1 MVTREGEFC
10 LKLVLTNGADP
21 RRPMTDLYP
30 LLQRFSAISLE
41 EMDSVRLMNRT
52 DTKFMVSRAQLE
64 LILKTLGA
72 NYRILEVAGIRWN
85 RYRTLYYDT
94 PEFFCYHQ
102 HHCGKRNR
110 FKVRKREYVES
121 KLSFLE
127 YKEKTNKGRTIKSR
141 VKLDAIQDAMNEK
154 ESSFVDE
161 RIHMHKE
168 YEPKLWNSFGRITLV
183 DMVAGERLTIDTDIS
198 FEMGERKARIPE
210 LVIIE
215 VKRDEKSGSS
225 QVLQMLKHQLV
236 RPESM
241 SKYCLGVALL
251 YPELKSNN
259 FKQKLLKIEKI
270 KLAYV
275 A

>member
-1 MVTREGEFC
+1 
-10 LKLVLTNGADP
+10 
-21 RRPMTDLYP
+21 MTDLNA
-30 LLQRFSAISLE
+30 LLKRFEPISLQ

-64 LILKTLGA
+64 DMLLHLGS
-72 NYRILEVAGIRWN
+72 NYRILEVGDVRVN
-85 RYRTLYYDT
+85 RYQTLYFDT
-94 PEFFCYHQ
+94 IDFRCYRQ
-102 HHCGKRNR
+102 HHNGKRNR
-110 FKVRKREYVES
+110 FKIRKREYVES
-121 KLSFLE
+121 QLSFLE

-141 VKLDAIQDAMNEK
+141 IKLGGIAESIDEK
-154 ESSFVDE
+154 ENAFIDE
-161 RIHMHKE
+161 RTHEHRE

-183 DMVAGERLTIDTDIS
+183 DTVAGERLTIDTDITFQFGDRS
-198 FEMGERKARIPE
+198 AGIPE

-215 VKRDEKSGSS
+215 VKRDEQSGASE
-225 QVLQMLKHQLV
+225 VLRQLKHQLV

-251 YPELKSNN
+251 YPEMKSNN

>member
-1 MVTREGEFC
+1 
-10 LKLVLTNGADP
+10 
-21 RRPMTDLYP
+21 MTELP
-30 LLQRFSAISLE
+30 ILLQRFAPISLE

-64 LILKTLGA
+64 AILKELGP
-72 NYRILEVAGIRWN
+72 NYRVLEVQGVRWN

-94 PEFFCYHQ
+94 PDFQCYRQ
-102 HHCGKRNR
+102 HHSGKRNR

-121 KLSFLE
+121 RLSFLE

-141 VKLDAIQDAMNEK
+141 VKLDAIHDTMNEK
-154 ESSFVDE
+154 ENSFVDE
-161 RIHMHKE
+161 RTQQHNE

-183 DMVAGERLTIDTDIS
+183 DVTAGERLTIDTDID
-198 FEMGERKARIPE
+198 FHMGNRRAGIPE

-215 VKRDEKSGSS
+215 VKRDENSGISE
-225 QVLQMLKHQLV
+225 VLRQLKHQLV

-270 KLAYV
+270 KLSYV

>member
-1 MVTREGEFC
+1 
-10 LKLVLTNGADP
+10 
-21 RRPMTDLYP
+21 MTDLNA
-30 LLQRFSAISLE
+30 LLKRFEPISLQ

-64 LILKTLGA
+64 DMLLHLGS
-72 NYRILEVAGIRWN
+72 NYRILEVGDVRVN
-85 RYRTLYYDT
+85 RYQTLYFDT
-94 PEFFCYHQ
+94 IDFRCYRQ
-102 HHCGKRNR
+102 HHNGKRNR
-110 FKVRKREYVES
+110 FKIRKREYVES
-121 KLSFLE
+121 QLSFLE

-141 VKLDAIQDAMNEK
+141 IKLGGIAESIDEK
-154 ESSFVDE
+154 ENAFIDE
-161 RIHMHKE
+161 RTHEHRE

-183 DMVAGERLTIDTDIS
+183 DTRAGERLTIDTDITFQFGDRS
-198 FEMGERKARIPE
+198 AGIPE

-215 VKRDEKSGSS
+215 VKRDEQSGASE
-225 QVLQMLKHQLV
+225 VLRQLKHQLV

-251 YPELKSNN
+251 YPEMKSNN

>member
-1 MVTREGEFC
+1 
-10 LKLVLTNGADP
+10 
-21 RRPMTDLYP
+21 MTDLSSA
-30 LLQRFSAISLE
+30 LQRFHPITLE
-41 EMDSVRLMNRT
+41 ETDSVRLMNRM
-52 DTKFMVSRAQLE
+52 DTKFMIGVEQLDH
-64 LILKTLGA
+64 LLKNLGT
-72 NYRILEVAGIRWN
+72 NYRVLEVEGMRIN
-85 RYRTLYYDT
+85 RYKTLYYDT
-94 PEFFCYHQ
+94 CDFLCYRQ
-102 HHCGKRNR
+102 HHSGKRNR
-110 FKVRKREYVES
+110 FKIRKREYVES
-121 KLSFLE
+121 HVSFLE

-141 VKLDAIQDAMNEK
+141 IKLGEVLDSLNER
-154 ESSFVDE
+154 ENAFIDE
-161 RIHMHKE
+161 RTHRHLN

-183 DMVAGERLTIDTDIS
+183 DTTAGERLTIDSDIA
-198 FEMGERKARIPE
+198 FEMGNRKAGVPE

-215 VKRDEKSGSS
+215 VKRDENSGSS
-225 QVLQMLKHQLV
+225 DVLRQLKHQLV

>member
-1 MVTREGEFC
+1 
-10 LKLVLTNGADP
+10 
-21 RRPMTDLYP
+21 MTDLNA
-30 LLQRFSAISLE
+30 LLKRFEPISLQ

-64 LILKTLGA
+64 DMLRRLGS
-72 NYRILEVAGIRWN
+72 NYRILEVEGVRLS
-85 RYRTLYYDT
+85 RYQTLYYDT
-94 PEFFCYHQ
+94 TDFRCYRQ
-102 HHCGKRNR
+102 HHNGKRNR
-110 FKVRKREYVES
+110 FKIRKREYVES
-121 KLSFLE
+121 QLSFLE

-141 VKLDAIQDAMNEK
+141 IKLGSIAESIDEK
-154 ESSFVDE
+154 ENAFIDE
-161 RIHMHKE
+161 RTREHRE
-168 YEPKLWNSFGRITLV
+168 YVPKLWNSFGRITLV
-183 DMVAGERLTIDTDIS
+183 DTSAGERLTIDTDIMFQ
-198 FEMGERKARIPE
+198 FENRSAGIPE

-215 VKRDEKSGSS
+215 VKRDEQSGASE
-225 QVLQMLKHQLV
+225 VLRQLKHQLV

-251 YPELKSNN
+251 YPEMKSNN

>member
-1 MVTREGEFC
+1 
-10 LKLVLTNGADP
+10 
-21 RRPMTDLYP
+21 MTDLNTI
-30 LLQRFSAISLE
+30 LKRFEPISLQ

-64 LILKTLGA
+64 DMLLHLGA
-72 NYRILEVAGIRWN
+72 NYRILEVGAARVN
-85 RYRTLYYDT
+85 RYQTLYFDT
-94 PEFFCYHQ
+94 VDFRCYRE
-102 HHCGKRNR
+102 HHNGKRNR
-110 FKVRKREYVES
+110 FKIRKREYVES
-121 KLSFLE
+121 RLSFLE

-141 VKLDAIQDAMNEK
+141 IRLGSIAELIDEK
-154 ESSFVDE
+154 ENAFIDE
-161 RIHMHKE
+161 RTHEHRE
-168 YEPKLWNSFGRITLV
+168 YEPKLWNNFGRITLV
-183 DMVAGERLTIDTDIS
+183 DITAGERLTIDTDIT
-198 FEMGERKARIPE
+198 FQYGDRNAGVPE

-215 VKRDEKSGSS
+215 VKRDEQSGVSE
-225 QVLQMLKHQLV
+225 VLRQLKHQLV

-251 YPELKSNN
+251 YPEMKSNN

>member
-1 MVTREGEFC
+1 MSQLE
-10 LKLVLTNGADP
+10 NI
-21 RRPMTDLYP
+21 
-30 LLQRFSAISLE
+30 LQRFEPISLQ

-64 LILKTLGA
+64 DMLLHLGA
-72 NYRILEVAGIRWN
+72 NYRILEVGAARVN
-85 RYRTLYYDT
+85 RYQTLYFDT
-94 PEFFCYHQ
+94 VDFRCYRE
-102 HHCGKRNR
+102 HHNGKRNR
-110 FKVRKREYVES
+110 FKIRKREYVES
-121 KLSFLE
+121 RLSFLE

-141 VKLDAIQDAMNEK
+141 IRLGSIAELIDEK
-154 ESSFVDE
+154 ENAFIDE
-161 RIHMHKE
+161 CTHEHRE
-168 YEPKLWNSFGRITLV
+168 YEPKLWNNFGRITLV
-183 DMVAGERLTIDTDIS
+183 DITAGERLTIDTDIT
-198 FEMGERKARIPE
+198 FQYGDRNAGVPE

-215 VKRDEKSGSS
+215 VKRDEQSGVSE
-225 QVLQMLKHQLV
+225 VLRQLKHQLV

-251 YPELKSNN
+251 YPEMKSNN

>member
-1 MVTREGEFC
+1 
-10 LKLVLTNGADP
+10 
-21 RRPMTDLYP
+21 MTDLNA
-30 LLQRFSAISLE
+30 LLKRFEPISLQ

-64 LILKTLGA
+64 DMLRRLGS
-72 NYRILEVAGIRWN
+72 NYRILEVEGVRLS
-85 RYRTLYYDT
+85 RYQTLYYDT
-94 PEFFCYHQ
+94 TDFRCYRQ
-102 HHCGKRNR
+102 HHNGKRNR
-110 FKVRKREYVES
+110 FKIRKREYVES
-121 KLSFLE
+121 QLSFLE

-141 VKLDAIQDAMNEK
+141 IKLGSIAESIDEK
-154 ESSFVDE
+154 ENAFIDE
-161 RIHMHKE
+161 RTREHRE

-183 DMVAGERLTIDTDIS
+183 DTSAGERLTIDTDIMFQ
-198 FEMGERKARIPE
+198 FENRSAGIPE

-215 VKRDEKSGSS
+215 VKRDEQSGASE
-225 QVLQMLKHQLV
+225 VLRQLKHQLV

-251 YPELKSNN
+251 YPEMKSNN

>member
-1 MVTREGEFC
+1 MNH
-10 LKLVLTNGADP
+10 LQ
-21 RRPMTDLYP
+21 P
-30 LLQRFSAISLE
+30 LLQRFKSISLQ

-52 DTKFMVSRAQLE
+52 DTKFMIGRPQLDQ
-64 LILKTLGA
+64 LLAKLGP
-72 NYRILEVAGIRWN
+72 NYRILEVEGVRLN
-85 RYRTLYYDT
+85 RYKTLYFDT
-94 PEFFCYHQ
+94 PDFMCYRQ
-102 HHCGKRNR
+102 HHRGKRNR

-121 KLSFLE
+121 HVSFLE

-141 VKLDAIQDAMNEK
+141 IKLGEIAESISDR
-154 ESSFVDE
+154 ESSFIDE
-161 RIHMHKE
+161 RTHNHLS

-183 DMVAGERLTIDTDIS
+183 DTDAGERLTIDTDIA
-198 FEMGERKARIPE
+198 FEMNNRKSGIPE

-215 VKRDEKSGSS
+215 VKRDENSGVSE
-225 QVLQMLKHQLV
+225 VLRELKHQLV

-251 YPELKSNN
+251 YPDMKSNN

>member
-1 MVTREGEFC
+1 
-10 LKLVLTNGADP
+10 
-21 RRPMTDLYP
+21 MTDRNA
-30 LLQRFSAISLE
+30 LLKRFEPISLQ

-64 LILKTLGA
+64 DMLLHLGS
-72 NYRILEVAGIRWN
+72 NYRILEVGDVRVN
-85 RYRTLYYDT
+85 RYQTLYFDT
-94 PEFFCYHQ
+94 IDFRCYRQ
-102 HHCGKRNR
+102 HHNGKRNR
-110 FKVRKREYVES
+110 FKIRKREYVES
-121 KLSFLE
+121 QLSFLE

-141 VKLDAIQDAMNEK
+141 IKLGAIEEGINEK
-154 ESSFVDE
+154 ENAFIDE
-161 RIHMHKE
+161 RTHEHRE

-183 DMVAGERLTIDTDIS
+183 DTKAGERLTIDTDITFQFGDRS
-198 FEMGERKARIPE
+198 AGIPE

-215 VKRDEKSGSS
+215 VKRDEQSGASE
-225 QVLQMLKHQLV
+225 VLRQLKHQLV

-251 YPELKSNN
+251 YPEMKSNN

>member
-1 MVTREGEFC
+1 
-10 LKLVLTNGADP
+10 
-21 RRPMTDLYP
+21 MTDLNS
-30 LLQRFSAISLE
+30 LLKRFEPISLQ

-64 LILKTLGA
+64 DMLRHLGS
-72 NYRILEVAGIRWN
+72 NYRILEVGDVRLS
-85 RYRTLYYDT
+85 RYQTLYFDT
-94 PEFFCYHQ
+94 VDFRCYRQ
-102 HHCGKRNR
+102 HHNGKRNR
-110 FKVRKREYVES
+110 FKIRKREYMES
-121 KLSFLE
+121 RLSFLE

-141 VKLDAIQDAMNEK
+141 IKLGSIAESIDEK
-154 ESSFVDE
+154 ENAFIDE
-161 RIHMHKE
+161 RSREHHD

-183 DMVAGERLTIDTDIS
+183 DTSAGERLTIDTDITFQ
-198 FEMGERKARIPE
+198 FENRSAGIPE

-215 VKRDEKSGSS
+215 VKRDEQSGASE
-225 QVLQMLKHQLV
+225 VLRQLKHQLV

-251 YPELKSNN
+251 YPEMKSNN

-270 KLAYV
+270 KLAHV

>member
-1 MVTREGEFC
+1 
-10 LKLVLTNGADP
+10 
-21 RRPMTDLYP
+21 MTDLKP
-30 LLQRFSAISLE
+30 LLKRFEPISLQ

-52 DTKFMVSRAQLE
+52 DTKFMIGRPQLE
-64 LILKTLGA
+64 QLLAKLGP
-72 NYRILEVAGIRWN
+72 NYRILEVEGVRLN
-85 RYRTLYYDT
+85 RYKTLYFDT
-94 PEFFCYHQ
+94 PDFMCYRQ
-102 HHCGKRNR
+102 HHSGKRNR

-121 KLSFLE
+121 HVSFLE

-141 VKLDAIQDAMNEK
+141 IKLGEIAESISDR
-154 ESSFVDE
+154 ESSFIDE
-161 RIHMHKE
+161 RTRNHLS

-183 DMVAGERLTIDTDIS
+183 DTDAGERLTIDTDIA
-198 FEMGERKARIPE
+198 FEMNNGKSGIPE

-215 VKRDEKSGSS
+215 VKRDENSGVSE
-225 QVLQMLKHQLV
+225 VLRELKHQLV

-251 YPELKSNN
+251 YPEMKSNN

>member
-1 MVTREGEFC
+1 
-10 LKLVLTNGADP
+10 
-21 RRPMTDLYP
+21 MTDLNA
-30 LLQRFSAISLE
+30 LLKRFEPISLQ

-52 DTKFMVSRAQLE
+52 DTKFMVSRAQLQGM
-64 LILKTLGA
+64 LVHLSSS
-72 NYRILEVAGIRWN
+72 YRILEVEGIRLN
-85 RYRTLYYDT
+85 RYQTLYYDT
-94 PEFFCYHQ
+94 ADFRCYRQ
-102 HHCGKRNR
+102 HHNGKRNR
-110 FKVRKREYVES
+110 FKIRKREYVES
-121 KLSFLE
+121 QLSFLE

-141 VKLDAIQDAMNEK
+141 IKLGAIEEEINEK
-154 ESSFVDE
+154 ENAFIDE
-161 RIHMHKE
+161 RTHEHRE

-183 DMVAGERLTIDTDIS
+183 DTKAGERLTIDTDITFQFGDRS
-198 FEMGERKARIPE
+198 AGIPE

-215 VKRDEKSGSS
+215 VKRDEQSGASE
-225 QVLQMLKHQLV
+225 VLRQLKHQLV

-251 YPELKSNN
+251 YPEMKSNN

>member
-1 MVTREGEFC
+1 MSQLE
-10 LKLVLTNGADP
+10 NI
-21 RRPMTDLYP
+21 
-30 LLQRFSAISLE
+30 LQRFQPISIQ

-52 DTKFMVSRAQLE
+52 DTKFLVSRLE
-64 LILKTLGA
+64 LDELLHGLSDR
-72 NYRILEVAGIRWN
+72 YRVLEVEGVRLN
-85 RYRTLYYDT
+85 RYRTLYFDT
-94 PEFFCYHQ
+94 ADFLCYRQ
-102 HHCGKRNR
+102 HHSGKRNR

-121 KLSFLE
+121 RLSFLE

-141 VKLDAIQDAMNEK
+141 IKLGSIAELIDEK
-154 ESSFVDE
+154 ENAFIDE
-161 RIHMHKE
+161 RTHEHRE
-168 YEPKLWNSFGRITLV
+168 YEPKLWNNFGRITLV
-183 DMVAGERLTIDTDIS
+183 DITAGERLTIDTDIT
-198 FEMGERKARIPE
+198 FQYGDRNAGVPE

-215 VKRDEKSGSS
+215 VKRDEQSGVSE
-225 QVLQMLKHQLV
+225 VLRQLKHQLV

-251 YPELKSNN
+251 YPEMKSNN